1 MSITGAPVAHL
12 QRFLEQQL
20 QPDIRRLVL
29 AYSGG
34 LDSRALLHALVEL
47 QPYHQRPILLVHV
60 HHGLSRFADDWAL
73 QAEDTARR
81 YHIPCLVKKVRIA
94 AGASLEDLARTAR
107 YQAFSSVL
115 QPGDVLVLAHHR
127 NDQAETVLLRLM
139 RGSGVR
145 GLAAM
150 AETGVVPLQ
159 PRAIMCWRPWL
170 GLHRG
175 LIAAYA
181 RQQSLS
187 WVEDESNTDS
197 AFSRNYVR
205 HQVLPV
211 LEQRWGNVV
220 NQLAETSLRMR
231 EADDLLHELAQLDY
245 QQVKAGQDALN
256 IPALAVLTTAR
267 RNNVLRYWLEQQ
279 RLNLPDHSGLLR
291 LWREVGQAKN
301 DATPLFKWRGVE
313 IRRYRQCLYAMP
325 PLFAF
330 DHADIDWADLGKAL
344 YLPCGGRL
352 DWAQASRGVKQD
364 LALNGRVSIRFRAGG
379 EKIRPAGR
387 QHHHDLKKLLQEA
400 GVPPWQRERI
410 PLLYIDR
417 QLAAVIGYW
426 VSDEFA
432 DKGSSS
438 C

>member
-1 MSITGAPVAHL
+1 MRNRYSLNDPDVIELAGYALIIEKHYGRPMDIEWGKDGVDGKLYILQARPETVKSQSANQTEHRYKLKGHSAVLAEGRAIGQKIGTGPV
-12 QRFLEQQL
+12 
-20 QPDIRRLVL
+20 RLV
-29 AYSGG
+29 S
-34 LDSRALLHALVEL
+34 
-47 QPYHQRPILLVHV
+47 
-60 HHGLSRFADDWAL
+60 
-73 QAEDTARR
+73 
-81 YHIPCLVKKVRIA
+81 HISEMDKV
-94 AGASLEDLARTAR
+94 
-107 YQAFSSVL
+107 

-197 AFSRNYVR
+197 AFSRNYLR

-231 EADDLLHELAQLDY
+231 EADELLHELAQLDY

-256 IPALAVLTTAR
+256 IPALAALTTAR

-352 DWAQASRGVKQD
+352 DWAQASRGVKQE
-364 LALNGRVSIRFRAGG
+364 LALNGCVSIRFRAGG